1 MRSIYL
7 RNLIRG
13 YLKKKWIIIV
23 GLVVFVLIFGFI
35 GLRRAYPER
44 MDSSLSEEI
53 QEFNE
58 EVATYDD
65 AIDGIEKN
73 IETLEEQLAEQEE
86 YVNNSIYMKIDP
98 EEVQY
103 ASVQYIVQA
112 TGIEDAEEA
121 DITTDNILSTL
132 KAYYDNG
139 SFKSDLAEKLDY
151 ESTQYL
157 AELLACGT
165 AGKTF
170 ALGVRHY
177 DMDQAKEILQA
188 MQELIEEYIPE
199 VEKQF
204 GAFTMT
210 SMGESE
216 RVFAD
221 TSVLSAQNSK
231 LNDLR
236 SFRTNLT
243 DSQTKLV
250 TQQTNRKNYIEQY
263 KPTGTS
269 SSPRRTLLM
278 YGGVGVIAGLIIPI
292 MLYAIYYT
300 LSTRIKGKEEL
311 QAVDLNILALF
322 RPKKGY
328 EPSIDKAAV
337 NLKLLAQKNDTET
350 ISVCSVGE
358 GPALA
363 QVESDLTEALEK
375 QDLSVYPV
383 KQGEEDAEQLE
394 KMTQIRNHVLLV
406 EAGRTTYTQLEEQ
419 IQFCKSL
426 DITIWG
432 CVVIE

>member
-86 YVNNSIYMKIDP
+86 YVNNSIYMQIDP

-121 DITTDNILSTL
+121 DTTTDNILSSL

-139 SFKSDLAEKLDY
+139 SFKSDLAEKLDF

-157 AELLACGT
+157 TELISCGT

-170 ALGVRHY
+170 SLGAKHY

-204 GAFTMT
+204 GTFTMT

-216 RVFAD
+216 RVYAD
-221 TSVLSAQNSK
+221 NNVLSNQNSK

-328 EPSIDKAAV
+328 EPSIEKAAV

-358 GPALA
+358 SPALA